1 MSILK
6 NSKNEFAYSGAVYLL
21 IGILMCAWPVGTAG
35 VMCVIAGAALIV
47 GGVMKASVYFR
58 KKDYGLMP
66 RVDFSSAAVQVILG
80 ILLAARPDVFMS
92 LVPFILGVMILVNS
106 VFQMQVS
113 LELHL
118 IKYAK
123 WWYHLAVALACG
135 VLALVMMFDPFG
147 SYRLIAVFMGIAF
160 IVDGIVDLLTEMV
173 LKSKLRKLGLM

>member
-6 NSKNEFAYSGAVYLL
+6 NTRKEFVYSGAVYLV

-35 VMCVIAGAALIV
+35 MMCVIAGAALIV
-47 GGVMKASVYFR
+47 SGVIKALGYFR

-66 RVDFSSAAVQVILG
+66 RLDFSAAAIQVILG

-106 VFQMQVS
+106 VFQTQVA

-118 IKYAK
+118 LKYDK
-123 WWYHLAVALACG
+123 WWHYLAAAVGCGLLAVI
-135 VLALVMMFDPFG
+135 MMFDPFG
-147 SYRLIAVFMGIAF
+147 SYRLIAVFMGVAF
-160 IVDGIVDLLTEMV
+160 IVNGAVDLMTELY
-173 LKSKLRKLGLM
+173 LKGRLKKLGLM